1 MSVRPPLST
10 YDLRRVAVAAD
21 VDPRTVARVLAEER
35 VQRTS
40 RAAVLAALQRLGL
53 LSAEAA

>member
-1 MSVRPPLST
+1 MSVRPQLST

-21 VDPRTVARVLAEER
+21 VDPRTVARVLAGER

-40 RAAVLAALQRLGL
+40 RAAVLEALQRLGVR
-53 LSAEAA
+53 SVEVA